1 MGQQICYLYEYK
13 ESVPVRNV
21 GFIRAEQKRDGA
33 VLASVRKE
41 SWNMQ
46 MRNWRFLD
54 FA

>member
-21 GFIRAEQKRDGA
+21 GFIRAEPELF
-33 VLASVRKE
+33 LASVRKE